1 MKCDKCYHT
10 WCEDKRLKPN
20 SRGIGFDRLRSSAKM
35 RLWGYTFG
43 EKEDPNLIAIINE
56 ILEKI
61 EHLEKVTH
69 ELG

>member
-1 MKCDKCYHT
+1 
-10 WCEDKRLKPN
+10 
-20 SRGIGFDRLRSSAKM
+20 M